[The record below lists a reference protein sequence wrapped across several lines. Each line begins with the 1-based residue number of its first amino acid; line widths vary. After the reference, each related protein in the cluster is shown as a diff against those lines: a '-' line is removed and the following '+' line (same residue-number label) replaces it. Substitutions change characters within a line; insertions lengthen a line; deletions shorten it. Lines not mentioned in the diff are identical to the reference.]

1 MEVVKEEDIAIIC
14 TLSHYQNHSKDNYSN
29 KCTSNIPNFVKK
41 REIKVN
47 KTTSEDSEDKII
59 EEETDKEKKDDQ
71 GQDLKKKEEWK
82 KREAEDLILQSREIL
97 HWIVS
102 L

>member
-14 TLSHYQNHSKDNYSN
+14 TLSHCQNHSKDNYLN
-29 KCTSNIPNFVKK
+29 KCISNILNFVKK

-47 KTTSEDSEDKII
+47 KTILEGSEDKII

-71 GQDLKKKEEWK
+71 DLDLKTKEEWK
-82 KREAEDLILQSREIL
+82 KREAGGLILQSREIL